1 MTSAETLL
9 SCTALD
15 RLRPT
20 SYKHNP
26 DQELIGQGVA
36 NMTSAAFCGMP
47 VTAVI
52 ARSSLNIKLK
62 ANSRLPALVQSAFV
76 FGSLA
81 LYSDV
86 ISAVPLSALAGVLIS
101 SGAGMLQPA
110 ELKSCLADDKYNIA
124 PYLVTTGGM
133 LTMGM
138 AEGIVLGCASSA
150 AKHLVQQHLLAAGSG
165 GGWVVHAEEAPPK
178 APVPSSGMRKEA

>member
-1 MTSAETLL
+1 MTA
-9 SCTALD
+9 
-15 RLRPT
+15 
-20 SYKHNP
+20 
-26 DQELIGQGVA
+26 
-36 NMTSAAFCGMP
+36 AAFSGMP

-62 ANSRLPALVQSAFV
+62 AHSRLPALVQSGFV

-110 ELKSCLADDKYNIA
+110 ELKSCLADDKYNLG

-150 AKHLVQQHLLAAGSG
+150 AKHLVQQRLLAGEHS
-165 GGWVVHAEEAPPK
+165 
-178 APVPSSGMRKEA
+178 

>member
-1 MTSAETLL
+1 MTA
-9 SCTALD
+9 
-15 RLRPT
+15 
-20 SYKHNP
+20 
-26 DQELIGQGVA
+26 
-36 NMTSAAFCGMP
+36 AAFAGMP

-62 ANSRLPALVQSAFV
+62 AHSRLPSLVQSAFV

-110 ELKSCLADDKYNIA
+110 ELKTSLAEDKYNLGPPPLEA
-124 PYLVTTGGM
+124 DTRLHAFTPAL
-133 LTMGM
+133 
-138 AEGIVLGCASSA
+138 EGTRS
-150 AKHLVQQHLLAAGSG
+150 Q
-165 GGWVVHAEEAPPK
+165 
-178 APVPSSGMRKEA
+178 R